1 MFWRLASAITLLGC
15 AAVARADDAPPAD
28 AKPQAILQLEAGG
41 PTAAVTA
48 LTFSQDGKT
57 LYAAGL
63 DKVVRVWE
71 KDDRGNGWTLR
82 RSFRVPIG
90 PGVSGAI
97 NALALSPDGRWLAV
111 GGRSVMRGESEFRQP
126 GLVVPIVGGD
136 VA

>member
-1 MFWRLASAITLLGC
+1 MTRRFSFAVLFVLC
-15 AAVARADDAPPAD
+15 AAVARAAEEAPLPPGD
-28 AKPQAILQLEAGG
+28 AKPLLQLEAGG

-48 LTFSQDGKT
+48 LRFSPDGNT

-71 KDDRGNGWTLR
+71 HDADKKPAWTLK

-90 PGVSGAI
+90 PGTGGAI

-111 GGRSVMRGESEFRQP
+111 G
-126 GLVVPIVGGD
+126 
-136 VA
+136 